1 MPINIGD
8 NFSYL
13 GKKFLDNRES
23 FDTIAEMAQCNE
35 VPNGFIT
42 YCKEDKQ
49 RYTYQDTNTIDSKLG
64 KWRLFEVGISDD
76 DFANLIENFALKEEL
91 HEHDNKDLLDKINQT
106 KINEWDNKSEFSGD
120 YDDLSN
126 KPNIPSTDGLA
137 SEEYVDDVIDALEL
151 IETSA
156 IKPTNS
162 QISIWIN
169 TSEDTSVSA
178 LARIN
183 DSTIARDTTW
193 SSEKLNDLFIEM
205 RNTINELK
213 VEISELHEQIDN
225 INN

>member
-76 DFANLIENFALKEEL
+76 DFESLTENFASKEEL
-91 HEHDNKDLLDKINQT
+91 HEHTNKSVLDKIT
-106 KINEWDNKSEFSGD
+106 SDKITSWDNKSDFSGS
-120 YDDLSN
+120 YDDLTD
-126 KPNIPSTDGLA
+126 KPTIPSIDGLA
-137 SEEYVDDVIDALEL
+137 SEEYVEEKMNALEL
-151 IETSA
+151 IETSDTEPENE
-156 IKPTNS
+156 KV
-162 QISIWIN
+162 SIWIN
-169 TSEDTSVSA
+169 SSEDTSINV

-183 DSTIARDTTW
+183 DETIAGDTTW
-193 SSEKLNDLFIEM
+193 SSEKIHH
-205 RNTINELK
+205 TITELK
-213 VEISELHEQIDN
+213 NRII
-225 INN
+225 

>member
-76 DFANLIENFALKEEL
+76 DFANLTENFASKEEL
-91 HEHDNKDLLDKINQT
+91 HEHTNKSVLDKIT
-106 KINEWDNKSEFSGD
+106 SDKITSWDNKSTFNGD
-120 YDDLSN
+120 YNNLTN
-126 KPNIPSTDGLA
+126 KPTIPSIDGLA
-137 SEEYVDDVIDALEL
+137 SEEYVEEKMNTLEL
-151 IETSA
+151 IETSDTEPENE
-156 IKPTNS
+156 KV
-162 QISIWIN
+162 SIWIN
-169 TSEDTSVSA
+169 SSEDTSINV

-183 DSTIARDTTW
+183 DETIAGDTTW
-193 SSEKLNDLFIEM
+193 SSEKIHHTITELQNRIITLQTEIVQLKNND
-205 RNTINELK
+205 
-213 VEISELHEQIDN
+213 
-225 INN
+225 